1 MRALNPRLR
10 AARRFAAVVLFT
22 ASCHHPSPA
31 APAATLSSVAVSG
44 TAPAVG
50 ATAQFSATATFS
62 DGTTQSV
69 TAQATWASSDTSV
82 ASVSSSGLV
91 SGVAPGGADISAT
104 YQNVTGRA
112 RVTTVRP
119 VVPTYTI
126 SGAVTDGTSG
136 GILPNIDIQATDSAG
151 KTLSTKTGSAG
162 TYTIGGLAAGTVSLT
177 ASAVSY
183 RATTLT
189 VALTA
194 DERADI
200 VLPRVTCTFTVS
212 PTSFAFSAV
221 GGVGTVTIASQ
232 EKGCTWTAK
241 SNDSFLTMV
250 SGASGLDNGTV
261 SFSAAPNPVGF
272 FDEPLRLAR
281 SGTLIIAGAAVTVSQ
296 DAPRP
301 LGASYDPTFKAP
313 VCEEVGQGCFSS
325 TGSAGPFEMNQPNTI
340 FSACPDG
347 SGAASIESIVVATL
361 DGSPLAAGKAVKINI
376 QAQPLALGLVVY
388 IAADALRASWVQVP
402 GNPVSHT
409 NFRVDTVLPAGA
421 GLQAIRVADPGLSGG
436 SIGPGP
442 CATGTNVD
450 NDDLVFRVQ

>member
-10 AARRFAAVVLFT
+10 AARWFGAVVLFT
-22 ASCHHPSPA
+22 ASCHHSSPPA

-44 TAPAVG
+44 TATAVG
-50 ATAQFSATATFS
+50 APAQFSATATFS

-69 TAQATWASSDTSV
+69 TSQATWASSDTTV

-112 RVTTVRP
+112 RVTIVRP

-126 SGAVTDGTSG
+126 SGALTDGTSG
-136 GILPNIDIQATDSAG
+136 GILPNVDIQATDSAG
-151 KTLSTKTGSAG
+151 KTVSTKTGSAG
-162 TYTIGGLAAGTVSLT
+162 TYTIGGLAGTVSLT

-194 DERADI
+194 DERVDI

-212 PTSFAFSAV
+212 PTSFAFSAT
-221 GGVGTVTIASQ
+221 GGGGTVTIASQ

-241 SNDSFLTMV
+241 SNDSFLTIV
-250 SGASGLDNGTV
+250 SGAGGLDNGTV

-272 FDEPLRLAR
+272 FDEPVRLAR
-281 SGTLIIAGAAVTVSQ
+281 SGTLIIAGGAVTVSQ
-296 DAPRP
+296 DEPRAR
-301 LGASYDPTFKAP
+301 GASYDPTIKAP
-313 VCEEVGQGCFSS
+313 VCEEVGQGCSS
-325 TGSAGPFEMNQPNTI
+325 VTFSAGPGETNQPNTI
-340 FSACPDG
+340 FSSCPDG
-347 SGAASIESIVVATL
+347 SAGVSIDSIEVATL

-376 QAQPLALGLVVY
+376 GVRPLPSVAVY
-388 IAADALRASWVQVP
+388 IAADALRASWVPVP

-409 NFRVDTVLPAGA
+409 NFRVNTVLPAGA
-421 GLQAIRVADPGLSGG
+421 GLQAIRAATAGGG

-442 CATGTNVD
+442 CATGTDFD

>member
-1 MRALNPRLR
+1 MRALNPRLQ
-10 AARRFAAVVLFT
+10 AARWFGAVALFT
-22 ASCHHPSPA
+22 ASCHNPSPPA
-31 APAATLSSVAVSG
+31 APAATMSSVAVGG
-44 TAPAVG
+44 TAPAFG
-50 ATAQFSATATFS
+50 ATAQFSAIATFS
-62 DGTTQSV
+62 DGTAQSV
-69 TAQATWASSDTSV
+69 TAQAAWVSSDTTV
-82 ASVSSSGLV
+82 ASVSNSGLV

-112 RVTTVRP
+112 RVTIVRP
-119 VVPTYTI
+119 VLPTSTI

-136 GILPNIDIQATDSAG
+136 GILPNVDVQATDSAG
-151 KTLSTKTGSAG
+151 KTVSTKTGSAG

-194 DERADI
+194 DERVDI

-212 PTSFAFSAV
+212 PTSFAFSAI
-221 GGVGTVTIASQ
+221 GGGGTVTIASQ

-241 SNDSFLTMV
+241 SNDSFLTIV

-272 FDEPLRLAR
+272 FDEPVRLAR
-281 SGTLIIAGAAVTVSQ
+281 AGTLIIAGAAVTVSQ
-296 DAPRP
+296 DEPRAR
-301 LGASYDPTFKAP
+301 GASYDPTIKAP
-313 VCEEVGQGCFSS
+313 VCEEVGQGCSS
-325 TGSAGPFEMNQPNTI
+325 VTFSAGPGETNQPNTI
-340 FSACPDG
+340 FSSCPDG
-347 SGAASIESIVVATL
+347 SGGASIDSIVVATL

-376 QAQPLALGLVVY
+376 NVRPLPSVSVY
-388 IAADALRASWVQVP
+388 IAADALRASWVPVP

-409 NFRVDTVLPAGA
+409 NFRVNTVLPAGA
-421 GLQAIRVADPGLSGG
+421 GLQAIRAVTGG

-442 CATGTNVD
+442 CATGTNFD